1 MFNIFQNFFEM
12 DEMKFVQYF
21 SNFLRWMKCIHTQFC
36 SYNWR
41 YKWQY
46 QRRLLLIFAD
56 FMKKSRISSSTCL
69 LGPRSI
75 TCGKTL
81 CDGYGMS
88 STLYGRLL
96 RYSTQIASSVIHID
110 RKRMRWWMEAVSL
123 SNDVFTWR
131 KHQETFS
138 LFLNK
143 MDP

>member
-1 MFNIFQNFFEM
+1 MGGCVIISHYCLYSINFEICLTFFKTFLRWMKWNLFNIFQ
-12 DEMKFVQYF
+12 
-21 SNFLRWMKCIHTQFC
+21 NFLRWMKCIHTHFC

-41 YKWQY
+41 YEWRY

-75 TCGKTL
+75 TCEKTL

-96 RYSTQIASSVIHID
+96 RYSTQIASSVIHTVW
-110 RKRMRWWMEAVSL
+110 KRMRWWK
-123 SNDVFTWR
+123 WCR
-131 KHQETFS
+131 
-138 LFLNK
+138 
-143 MDP
+143 